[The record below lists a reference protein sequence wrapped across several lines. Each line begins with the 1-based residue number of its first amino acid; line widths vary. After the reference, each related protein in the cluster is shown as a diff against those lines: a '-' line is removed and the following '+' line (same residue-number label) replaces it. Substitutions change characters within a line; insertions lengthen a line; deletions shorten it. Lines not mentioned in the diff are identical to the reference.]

1 MQLSAAAVFY
11 CPLLSLSTL
20 SFNHKVVDGCTEQY
34 AQRVK
39 VIDVRQR
46 PSRLPVIHGLRTR
59 EVQVPL
65 HIQNRVALLDP
76 MAEDVFPVAFT
87 SITG

>member
-1 MQLSAAAVFY
+1 MHIEQQCLFVLQAI
-11 CPLLSLSTL
+11 
-20 SFNHKVVDGCTEQY
+20 SFNHKVVDGRAEQY
-34 AQRVK
+34 AQRVE

-65 HIQNRVALLDP
+65 HVQNRVPSLEPALP
-76 MAEDVFPVAFT
+76 WGR
-87 SITG
+87 TGC